1 MSLKEILDR
10 LVIIFFDDVGIN
22 IYSWR
27 LLEGEEL
34 FHVYLKQA
42 IQHCEGINF
51 VLKYVKMPSS
61 HDH

>member
-34 FHVYLKQA
+34 FHVYLK
-42 IQHCEGINF
+42 
-51 VLKYVKMPSS
+51 
-61 HDH
+61 